1 MNIEELKNFRTKK
14 GWTRKQLAD
23 KLAVSVKTIQAW
35 EQGFKNPRPS
45 MLALLDNLFAEKEIY
60 SILNNFW
67 GIALNLKPNTK
78 LVRLYTSKE
87 ELDNL
92 LHIVKIANGNNLN
105 GYTIFIVKTN
115 DLEATDL
122 LLNDEI
128 LKYSDIK
135 SIEII
140 ETYKKALT
148 IKQIKECKLRVRLNE
163 RKIIND

>member
-45 MLALLDNLFAEKEIY
+45 MLALLDNLFAEKETY

-67 GIALNLKPNTK
+67 CIALNLKPNTK

-105 GYTIFIVKTN
+105 GYTIFTVKTS

>member
-92 LHIVKIANGNNLN
+92 LHIVKIANGDNLN
-105 GYTIFIVKTN
+105 GYTIFTVKTN

-128 LKYSDIK
+128 LKYSVIK
-135 SIEII
+135 DIEII

-148 IKQIKECKLRVRLNE
+148 EKQIKECKLRVRLNE